1 MNEEEKTT
9 EKEMTEAERDRQYKE
24 KCIIEFALTGQ
35 IRNITGALVTH
46 LFNLEA
52 LNRKDVSMNAI
63 MLNGAL
69 TDTRAV
75 SRLLQKLGFA
85 YEDGEFVEKEEETK
99 DERTNVLMSEL
110 KVTQLACLQGY
121 WKKLEEKEPPAKAT
135 RNREKFTDGYE
146 TARKRMQRQN
156 EEKAEK
162 AEKETISQKPTETSV
177 KSRDEREMIRKEYL
191 ETLSTEKLTKRLE
204 NVRKIIARMEE
215 PDARW
220 LDEREKIEAL
230 LTERSG
236 Q

>member
-1 MNEEEKTT
+1 MTEEEMTKT
-9 EKEMTEAERDRQYKE
+9 ERDRQYKE
-24 KCIIEFALTGQ
+24 ERIAEFALRGQ

-52 LNRKDVSMNAI
+52 LNRTDVSMNKI
-63 MLNGAL
+63 MLNGVF
-69 TDTRAV
+69 TDVRAV
-75 SRLLQKLGFA
+75 SRLLENLGFA
-85 YEDGEFVEKEEETK
+85 FEGGEFVETEKVSR
-99 DERTNVLMSEL
+99 DERINVLMSVL
-110 KVTQLACLQGY
+110 TVVQLACLQGY

-135 RNREKFTDGYE
+135 RNREKFTDGYD

-177 KSRDEREMIRKEYL
+177 KSRDERGMIRKEYL

-220 LDEREKIEAL
+220 LDEQEKIEAL
-230 LTERSG
+230 LAERSE

>member
-1 MNEEEKTT
+1 MNEEEKTN
-9 EKEMTEAERDRQYKE
+9 KEEIAEAERERKYKE
-24 KCIIEFALTGQ
+24 DCISEFALRGQ

-52 LNRKDVSMNAI
+52 LNRTDVTMKSI
-63 MLNGAL
+63 MLNGAFANAK
-69 TDTRAV
+69 AV
-75 SRLLQKLGFA
+75 SRMLKKLGFA
-85 YEDGEFVEKEEETK
+85 FENGEFVEAEKVSK
-99 DERTNVLMSEL
+99 DERTNVLMSVL
-110 KVTQLACLQGY
+110 TVVQLACLQGY
-121 WKKLEEKEPPAKAT
+121 WKKLEEKEPPAKVT
-135 RNREKFTDGYE
+135 RNREKFTDGYD

-177 KSRDEREMIRKEYL
+177 KSRDERGMIRKEYL
-191 ETLSTEKLTKRLE
+191 ETLSTEKLNRRLE

-220 LDEREKIEAL
+220 LDEQKKIEAL
-230 LTERSG
+230 LAERSG